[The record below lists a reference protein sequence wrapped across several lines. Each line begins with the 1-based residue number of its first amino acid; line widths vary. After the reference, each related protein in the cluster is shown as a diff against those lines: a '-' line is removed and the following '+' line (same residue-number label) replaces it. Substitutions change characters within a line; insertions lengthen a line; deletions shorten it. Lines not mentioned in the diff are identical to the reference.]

1 MLTRSNKA
9 WIYSG
14 EWGWTV
20 ASLHVARW
28 LSDARRKLE
37 PMRPGSPGKIDIF
50 DNLMDP
56 LTGAEFHIAIERDSA
71 GVITRQ
77 QLTRHDYAGT
87 YWDIKSGFD
96 RPTVP
101 GETGFRVHMVNRD

>member
-1 MLTRSNKA
+1 
-9 WIYSG
+9 
-14 EWGWTV
+14 
-20 ASLHVARW
+20 
-28 LSDARRKLE
+28 
-37 PMRPGSPGKIDIF
+37 MRPGSPGKIDIF
-50 DNLMDP
+50 HNLMDP

-77 QLTRHDYAGT
+77 QLTRHDIPGT

-101 GETGFRVHMVNRD
+101 GEAGFRVHSFERN